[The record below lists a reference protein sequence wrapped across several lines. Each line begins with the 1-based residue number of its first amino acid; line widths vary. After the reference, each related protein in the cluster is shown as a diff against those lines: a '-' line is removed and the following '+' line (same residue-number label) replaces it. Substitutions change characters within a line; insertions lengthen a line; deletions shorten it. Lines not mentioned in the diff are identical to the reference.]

1 VAEIDSPVPLKG
13 DRVLRTIQRFAA
25 LTFFSLMLAACG
37 GGEKE
42 GNGEVSK
49 EAEAACNGSAL
60 TQAPNLPKGWPDL
73 AEVTYTQQSVQGPTT
88 VVDGYFEGDLE
99 SAHDAFKTELE
110 ASGFTILF
118 DEIEEDDSEVSWK
131 GEGRSGQVALR
142 DDCGDSD
149 KMFVHV
155 TNRPA

>member
-1 VAEIDSPVPLKG
+1 VDSLPLKG
-13 DRVLRTIQRFAA
+13 DRVLRSIRWCAA
-25 LTFFSLMLAACG
+25 LTFFGLALAACG
-37 GGEKE
+37 GGGDKE
-42 GNGEVSK
+42 GSSEVSK

-60 TQAPNLPKGWPDL
+60 TQTPDFPKNWPDVVG
-73 AEVTYTQQSVQGPTT
+73 VTYTQQSVQGPTT
-88 VVDGYFEGDLE
+88 VVDGYFEGDLQ

-131 GEGRSGQVALR
+131 GKGRSGQVALR
-142 DDCGDSD
+142 NECGDSD